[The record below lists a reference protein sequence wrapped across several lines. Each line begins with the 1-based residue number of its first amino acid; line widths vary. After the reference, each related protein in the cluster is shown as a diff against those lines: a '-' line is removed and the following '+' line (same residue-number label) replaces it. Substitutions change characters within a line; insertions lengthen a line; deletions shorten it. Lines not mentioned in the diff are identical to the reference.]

1 MTVSIQYN
9 SEFKDYTLSSYA
21 QQWATKH
28 GDIKDT
34 GAEGYSKDFGQFAG
48 GGFFDGTQYSVGS
61 SHNSVSTAMIVD
73 GDLKY
78 SFMPQHTFYGKMEGL
93 ELGETLADNQNGT
106 GKQLNDVQLKLC
118 NLDITGDYDASKTM
132 AENHQGEM
140 HKATYGLMR
149 GNAEPLL
156 EILQAKG
163 IDINT
168 PLKDMAIASQLDIS
182 SEVMADAPIIDT
194 IGSYDGADILMA
206 A

>member
-9 SEFKDYTLSSYA
+9 GQFADYTLSSYV

-34 GAEGYSKDFGQFAG
+34 GAAGYSKDFGQFAG
-48 GGFFDGTQYSVGS
+48 GGWFDGTQYSVSS
-61 SHNSVSTAMIVD
+61 SHGTGTAMIVE
-73 GDLKY
+73 GELKY
-78 SFMPQHTFYGKMEGL
+78 AFAQHTFYGKMEGL
-93 ELGETLADNQNGT
+93 ELGETLANNQNGIS
-106 GKQLNDVQLKLC
+106 KQLNDVQLKLC
-118 NLDITGDYDASKTM
+118 NIDITGDYDVNKTM
-132 AENHQGEM
+132 TENHQGEM

-168 PLKDMAIASQLDIS
+168 PLKDMAIASQLDTTN
-182 SEVMADAPIIDT
+182 EMMADAPIIDT
-194 IGSYDGADILMA
+194 IGSYDGAEILMA

>member
-9 SEFKDYTLSSYA
+9 SEFKDYTLSSYL

-48 GGFFDGTQYSVGS
+48 GGFFDGTQYSVSS
-61 SHNSVSTAMIVD
+61 SHGTGTAIIVE
-73 GDLKY
+73 GELKY

-93 ELGETLADNQNGT
+93 ELGESLADNPNGID
-106 GKQLNDVQLKLC
+106 KQLNDVQLKLC
-118 NLDITGDYDASKTM
+118 NIDITGDYDVNKTM

-140 HKATYGLMR
+140 HKVTYGLMR

-168 PLKDMAIASQLDIS
+168 PLKDMEIASQFDTS
-182 SEVMADAPIIDT
+182 SEMMADAPMIDT
-194 IGSYDGADILMA
+194 VGAYDGGDILMA

>member
-9 SEFKDYTLSSYA
+9 GRFADYTLSSLT
-21 QQWATKH
+21 QQWAAKN

-34 GAEGYSKDFGQFAG
+34 GAEEYYKDIGQFFG
-48 GGFFDGTQYSVGS
+48 GGWFDGTQYSVSS
-61 SHNSVSTAMIVD
+61 SHCTDTGMIVE

-78 SFMPQHTFYGKMEGL
+78 SFIPQHTFYGKMEGL
-93 ELGETLADNQNGT
+93 ELGEELANNPNGI
-106 GKQLNDVQLKLC
+106 GKKLDDVQLKMC
-118 NLDITGDYDASKTM
+118 GLDITGDYDPAKTKE
-132 AENHQGEM
+132 ENHQGEM

-168 PLKDMAIASQLDIS
+168 PLKDMAIASQLENAAEIMSDS
-182 SEVMADAPIIDT
+182 PIIDV
-194 IGSYDGADILMA
+194 IGTYDGAEILMA

>member
-9 SEFKDYTLSSYA
+9 GRFADYTLSSLT
-21 QQWATKH
+21 QQWATKN

-34 GAEGYSKDFGQFAG
+34 GAEEYYKDIGQFFG
-48 GGFFDGTQYSVGS
+48 GGWFNGTQYSVSS
-61 SHNSVSTAMIVD
+61 SHGTGTGMIVE

-78 SFMPQHTFYGKMEGL
+78 TFAQETFYGKMESL
-93 ELGETLADNQNGT
+93 ELGEDLNNNSNGI
-106 GKQLNDVQLKLC
+106 GKNLDDVQLKLC
-118 NLDITGDYDASKTM
+118 NLDITGDFDANKTM

-168 PLKDMAIASQLDIS
+168 PLKDMAIASQLENAAEIMSDS
-182 SEVMADAPIIDT
+182 PIIDV
-194 IGSYDGADILMA
+194 IGTYDGAEILMA

>member
-9 SEFKDYTLSSYA
+9 GRFADYTLSSLT
-21 QQWATKH
+21 QQWAAKNS
-28 GDIKDT
+28 DIKDT
-34 GAEGYSKDFGQFAG
+34 GAEEYYKDIGQFFG
-48 GGFFDGTQYSVGS
+48 GGWFDGTQYSVSS
-61 SHNSVSTAMIVD
+61 SHCTDTGMIVE

-78 SFMPQHTFYGKMEGL
+78 TFAQETFYGKMESL
-93 ELGETLADNQNGT
+93 ELGEDLNNNSNGI
-106 GKQLNDVQLKLC
+106 GKNLDDVQLKLC
-118 NLDITGDYDASKTM
+118 NLDITGDFDANKTM

-168 PLKDMAIASQLDIS
+168 PLKDMAIASQLENAAEIMSDS
-182 SEVMADAPIIDT
+182 PIIDV
-194 IGSYDGADILMA
+194 IGTYDGAEILMA

>member
-1 MTVSIQYN
+1 MTVTIQYN

-48 GGFFDGTQYSVGS
+48 GGWIDGTQYSVSS
-61 SHNSVSTAMIVD
+61 SHGTGTAMIVD

-78 SFMPQHTFYGKMEGL
+78 SFMPQYTFYGKMEGL
-93 ELGETLADNQNGT
+93 ELGETLANNQNGI
-106 GKQLNDVQLKLC
+106 GKQLNDLQLKLC
-118 NLDITGDYDASKTM
+118 DVDITGEFDPAKTM

-156 EILQAKG
+156 EILAAKG
-163 IDINT
+163 IDVNT
-168 PLKDMAIASQLDIS
+168 PLKDMAIASQFDTT
-182 SEVMADAPIIDT
+182 SEMMADAPIIDT
-194 IGSYDGADILMA
+194 IGSYDGAEILMA

>member
-9 SEFKDYTLSSYA
+9 GRFADYTLSSLT
-21 QQWATKH
+21 QQWAAKN

-34 GAEGYSKDFGQFAG
+34 GAEEYYKDIGQFFG
-48 GGFFDGTQYSVGS
+48 GGWFDGTQYSVSS
-61 SHNSVSTAMIVD
+61 SHCTDTGIIVE

-78 SFMPQHTFYGKMEGL
+78 TFAQETFYGKMESL
-93 ELGETLADNQNGT
+93 ELGEDLNNNSNGI
-106 GKQLNDVQLKLC
+106 GKNLDDVQLKLC
-118 NLDITGDYDASKTM
+118 NLDITGDFDANKTM

-168 PLKDMAIASQLDIS
+168 PLKDMAIASQLENAAEIMSDS
-182 SEVMADAPIIDT
+182 PIIDV
-194 IGSYDGADILMA
+194 IGTYDGAESLMA

>member
-9 SEFKDYTLSSYA
+9 GRFADYTLSSLT
-21 QQWATKH
+21 QQWAAKN

-34 GAEGYSKDFGQFAG
+34 GAEEYYKDIGQFFG
-48 GGFFDGTQYSVGS
+48 GGWFDGTQYSVSS
-61 SHNSVSTAMIVD
+61 SHCTDTGMIVE

-78 SFMPQHTFYGKMEGL
+78 TFAQETFYGKMESL
-93 ELGETLADNQNGT
+93 ELGEDLNNNSNGI
-106 GKQLNDVQLKLC
+106 GKNLDDVQLKLC
-118 NLDITGDYDASKTM
+118 NLDITGDFDANKTM

-168 PLKDMAIASQLDIS
+168 PLKDMAIASQLENAAEIMSDS
-182 SEVMADAPIIDT
+182 PIIDV
-194 IGSYDGADILMA
+194 IGTYDGAESLMA

>member
-9 SEFKDYTLSSYA
+9 GRFADYTLSSLT
-21 QQWATKH
+21 QQWAAKN

-34 GAEGYSKDFGQFAG
+34 GAEEYYKDIGQFFG
-48 GGFFDGTQYSVGS
+48 GGWFDGTQYSVSS
-61 SHNSVSTAMIVD
+61 SHCTDTGMIVE

-78 SFMPQHTFYGKMEGL
+78 TFAQETFYGKMESL
-93 ELGETLADNQNGT
+93 ELGEDLNNNSNGI
-106 GKQLNDVQLKLC
+106 GKNLDDVQLKLC
-118 NLDITGDYDASKTM
+118 NLDITGDFDANKTM

-156 EILQAKG
+156 EILQSKG

-168 PLKDMAIASQLDIS
+168 PLKDMAIASQLENAAEIMSDS
-182 SEVMADAPIIDT
+182 PIIDV
-194 IGSYDGADILMA
+194 IGTYDGAEILMA

>member
-9 SEFKDYTLSSYA
+9 GRFADYTLSSLT
-21 QQWATKH
+21 QQWAAKN

-34 GAEGYSKDFGQFAG
+34 GAEEYYKDIGQFFG
-48 GGFFDGTQYSVGS
+48 GGWFDGTQYSVSS
-61 SHNSVSTAMIVD
+61 SHCTDTGMIVE

-78 SFMPQHTFYGKMEGL
+78 SFIPQHTFYGKMEGL
-93 ELGETLADNQNGT
+93 ELGEELANNPNGI
-106 GKQLNDVQLKLC
+106 GKKLDDVQLKMC
-118 NLDITGDYDASKTM
+118 GLDITGDYDPAKTKE
-132 AENHQGEM
+132 ENHQGEM

-168 PLKDMAIASQLDIS
+168 PLKDMAIASQLENAAEIMSDS
-182 SEVMADAPIIDT
+182 PIIDV
-194 IGSYDGADILMA
+194 I
-206 A
+206 

>member
-9 SEFKDYTLSSYA
+9 GRFADYTLSSLT
-21 QQWATKH
+21 QQWATKN

-34 GAEGYSKDFGQFAG
+34 GAEEYYKDIGQFFG
-48 GGFFDGTQYSVGS
+48 GGWFDGTQYSVSS
-61 SHNSVSTAMIVD
+61 SHCTDTGMIVE

-78 SFMPQHTFYGKMEGL
+78 TFAQETFYGKMESL
-93 ELGETLADNQNGT
+93 ELGEDLNNNSNGI
-106 GKQLNDVQLKLC
+106 GKKLDDVQLKMC
-118 NLDITGDYDASKTM
+118 NLDITGDFDANKTM

-168 PLKDMAIASQLDIS
+168 PLKDMAIASQLENAAEIMSDS
-182 SEVMADAPIIDT
+182 PIIDV
-194 IGSYDGADILMA
+194 IGTYDGAEILMA

>member
-9 SEFKDYTLSSYA
+9 SQFANDTLSSFT

-34 GAEGYSKDFGQFAG
+34 GAAGYSKDFGQFAG
-48 GGFFDGTQYSVGS
+48 GGYFDGTQYSVSS
-61 SHNSVSTAMIVD
+61 SHGTGTAMIVE
-73 GDLKY
+73 GELKY
-78 SFMPQHTFYGKMEGL
+78 AFAQHTFYGKMESL
-93 ELGETLADNQNGT
+93 ELGEGLNDNQNGI
-106 GKQLNDVQLKLC
+106 GKQLEQVQLKLC
-118 NLDITGDYDASKTM
+118 NLDITGDYDVNKTM
-132 AENHQGEM
+132 VENHQGEM
-140 HKATYGLMR
+140 HKGTYGLMR

-168 PLKDMAIASQLDIS
+168 PLKDMAIASQLDTT
-182 SEVMADAPIIDT
+182 SEMMADAPIIDT
-194 IGSYDGADILMA
+194 IGSYDGAEILLA

>member
-1 MTVSIQYN
+1 MTLLSIQYN
-9 SEFKDYTLSSYA
+9 SEFKDYTLSSYT

-28 GDIKDT
+28 GDIKDS

-48 GGFFDGTQYSVGS
+48 GGFFDGTQYSVSS
-61 SHNSVSTAMIVD
+61 SHGTGTAMIVE
-73 GDLKY
+73 GELKY
-78 SFMPQHTFYGKMEGL
+78 AFAQHTFHGKMEGL
-93 ELGETLADNQNGT
+93 ELGETLTDNQNGI

-118 NLDITGDYDASKTM
+118 NIDITGEFDINKTM
-132 AENHQGEM
+132 AENHQGDM

-149 GNAEPLL
+149 GNADPLL

-168 PLKDMAIASQLDIS
+168 PLKDMAIASQF
-182 SEVMADAPIIDT
+182 EVMASDAPMIDT
-194 IGSYDGADILMA
+194 VGVVESSDMLLA

>member
-9 SEFKDYTLSSYA
+9 GRFADYTLSSLT
-21 QQWATKH
+21 QQWATKN

-34 GAEGYSKDFGQFAG
+34 GAEGYYKDIGQFFG
-48 GGFFDGTQYSVGS
+48 GGPFNGTQYSVSS
-61 SHNSVSTAMIVD
+61 SHCTDTGMIVE

-78 SFMPQHTFYGKMEGL
+78 TFAQETFYGKMESL
-93 ELGETLADNQNGT
+93 ELGEDLNNNSNGI
-106 GKQLNDVQLKLC
+106 GKNLDDVQLKLC
-118 NLDITGDYDASKTM
+118 NLDITGDFDANKTM

-168 PLKDMAIASQLDIS
+168 PLKDMAIASQLENAAEIMSDS
-182 SEVMADAPIIDT
+182 PIIDV
-194 IGSYDGADILMA
+194 IGTYDGAEILMA

>member
-9 SEFKDYTLSSYA
+9 GRFADYTLSSLT
-21 QQWATKH
+21 QQWAAKN

-34 GAEGYSKDFGQFAG
+34 GAEEYYKDIGQFFVG
-48 GGFFDGTQYSVGS
+48 GWFDGTQYSVSS
-61 SHNSVSTAMIVD
+61 SHCTDTGMIVE

-78 SFMPQHTFYGKMEGL
+78 TFAQETFYGKMESL
-93 ELGETLADNQNGT
+93 ELGEDLNNNSNGI
-106 GKQLNDVQLKLC
+106 GKNLDDVQLKLC
-118 NLDITGDYDASKTM
+118 NLDITGDFDANKTM

-168 PLKDMAIASQLDIS
+168 PLKDMAIASQLENAAEIMSDS
-182 SEVMADAPIIDT
+182 PIIDV
-194 IGSYDGADILMA
+194 IGTYDGAEILMA

>member
-9 SEFKDYTLSSYA
+9 SEFKDYTLSSYL

-48 GGFFDGTQYSVGS
+48 GGFFDGTQYSVSS
-61 SHNSVSTAMIVD
+61 SHGTGTAIIVE
-73 GDLKY
+73 GELKY

-93 ELGETLADNQNGT
+93 ELGESLADNQNGI

-118 NLDITGDYDASKTM
+118 NIDITGDYDVNKTM

-168 PLKDMAIASQLDIS
+168 PIKDMAIASQLDIS
-182 SEVMADAPIIDT
+182 SEVMADAPMIDT
-194 IGSYDGADILMA
+194 VGAYDGGDILMA

>member
-9 SEFKDYTLSSYA
+9 SEFKDYTLSSYL

-48 GGFFDGTQYSVGS
+48 GGFFDGTQYSVSS
-61 SHNSVSTAMIVD
+61 SHGTGTAIIVE
-73 GDLKY
+73 GELKY

-93 ELGETLADNQNGT
+93 ELGESLADNQNGI

-118 NLDITGDYDASKTM
+118 NIDITGDYDVNKTM

-156 EILQAKG
+156 GILAAKG

-168 PLKDMAIASQLDIS
+168 SLKDMAIASQFDTS
-182 SEVMADAPIIDT
+182 SEMMADAPMIDT
-194 IGSYDGADILMA
+194 VGAYDGGDILMA

>member
-9 SEFKDYTLSSYA
+9 GRFADYTLSSLT
-21 QQWATKH
+21 QQWAAKN

-34 GAEGYSKDFGQFAG
+34 GAEEYYKDIGQFFG
-48 GGFFDGTQYSVGS
+48 GGWFDGTQYSVSS
-61 SHNSVSTAMIVD
+61 SHCTDTGMIVE

-78 SFMPQHTFYGKMEGL
+78 TFAQETFYGKMESL
-93 ELGETLADNQNGT
+93 ELGEDLNNNSNGI
-106 GKQLNDVQLKLC
+106 GKNLDDVQLKLC
-118 NLDITGDYDASKTM
+118 NLDITGDFDANKTM

-168 PLKDMAIASQLDIS
+168 PLKDMAIASQLENAAEIMSDS
-182 SEVMADAPIIDT
+182 PII
-194 IGSYDGADILMA
+194 
-206 A
+206 

>member
-1 MTVSIQYN
+1 MQYN
-9 SEFKDYTLSSYA
+9 GRFADYTLSSLT
-21 QQWATKH
+21 QQWAAKN

-34 GAEGYSKDFGQFAG
+34 GAEEYYKDIGQFFG
-48 GGFFDGTQYSVGS
+48 GGWFDGTQYSVSS
-61 SHNSVSTAMIVD
+61 SHCTDTGMIVE

-78 SFMPQHTFYGKMEGL
+78 TFAQETFYGKMESL
-93 ELGETLADNQNGT
+93 ELGEDLNNNSNGI
-106 GKQLNDVQLKLC
+106 GKNLDDVQLKLC
-118 NLDITGDYDASKTM
+118 NLDITGDFDANKTM

-168 PLKDMAIASQLDIS
+168 PLKDMAIASQLENAAEIMSDS
-182 SEVMADAPIIDT
+182 PIIDV
-194 IGSYDGADILMA
+194 IGTYDGAEILMA

>member
-1 MTVSIQYN
+1 MTVSIQYK
-9 SEFKDYTLSSYA
+9 SQFADYTLSSLT
-21 QQWATKH
+21 QQWAAKN

-34 GAEGYSKDFGQFAG
+34 GAEGYSRDFGQFSG
-48 GGFFDGTQYSVGS
+48 GSGPFNGTQYSVSS
-61 SHNSVSTAMIVD
+61 SHGTGTAMVVE

-78 SFMPQHTFYGKMEGL
+78 SFIPQHTFYGKMEGL
-93 ELGETLADNQNGT
+93 ELGEELANNPNGI
-106 GKQLNDVQLKLC
+106 GKKLDDVQLKMC
-118 NLDITGDYDASKTM
+118 GLDITGDYDPAKTKE
-132 AENHQGEM
+132 ENHQGEM

-168 PLKDMAIASQLDIS
+168 PLKDMAIASQLENAAEIMSDS
-182 SEVMADAPIIDT
+182 PIIDV
-194 IGSYDGADILMA
+194 IGTYDGAEILMA